1 MPHTKRKARIREI
14 LTSSPD
20 VLFRQSRIDEAF
32 RGMQSASESGAVGV
46 DGGERTPHALAEE
59 ISLIPGEPTTPS
71 FAYKPLLEEG
81 TEHLLEGTSSQSLE
95 TTFDPQRRGMEPVL
109 SSEIHEILGSRRG
122 EAEMRREELGKEG
135 LSDKGG
141 DEKDCTIY
149 AEDKK
154 KRKNSKNKS
163 SWIPRSVCSENCQLG
178 HRKVS
183 IEGQP
188 ACCFQC
194 VPCSSGEITNENN
207 PTLCRKC
214 PEDQWPNENQDQCLP
229 RQPQFLSYDET
240 MGVAL
245 AAAAITFSLLTL
257 SILAIFRKYSETPVV
272 KANNRNLSYLLLM
285 ALTLCF
291 LSALVFIGHPV
302 RVTCL
307 LRQTIFGTT
316 FSITVSCMLAKTV
329 TVIIAFKSTKP
340 NMLGKKLGSKVT
352 SFIVLFCPLVQV
364 LICIIWLAS
373 SPPFPESNMK
383 SKSDKI
389 MIECNEG
396 SPLFFYCMLGYLGVL
411 ATVSFI
417 VAFLARKLPDS
428 FNEGKFIT
436 FSMFVFLSVWLCFIP
451 AYLSAEGKY
460 IVAVEIF
467 SILASSA
474 GLLSCLFFPKCY
486 IIIFRPDMN
495 TKQYVRGK
503 QASTAN

>member
-1 MPHTKRKARIREI
+1 MFDIMNLQIFADENYKLIRSGRFDTRAAQEKI
-14 LTSSPD
+14 LLNTSAI
-20 VLFRQSRIDEAF
+20 VWRQE
-32 RGMQSASESGAVGV
+32 
-46 DGGERTPHALAEE
+46 
-59 ISLIPGEPTTPS
+59 
-71 FAYKPLLEEG
+71 YKE
-81 TEHLLEGTSSQSLE
+81 
-95 TTFDPQRRGMEPVL
+95 
-109 SSEIHEILGSRRG
+109 
-122 EAEMRREELGKEG
+122 
-135 LSDKGG
+135 
-141 DEKDCTIY
+141 
-149 AEDKK
+149 
-154 KRKNSKNKS
+154 
-163 SWIPRSVCSENCQLG
+163 IPRSVCSENCQAG
-178 HRKVS
+178 HREVS

-194 VPCSSGEITNENN
+194 VPCPSGKITNENN

-229 RQPQFLSYDET
+229 RQPQFLSFEET

-245 AAAAITFSLLTL
+245 AAAAIIFSLLTL

-373 SPPFPESNMK
+373 SPPFPEFNMK

-389 MIECNEG
+389 VIECNEG